1 MRQTHPKGMVI
12 QGAHVVTVDDKH
24 SEATLDIRI
33 HAGRITEM
41 APHLH
46 ATSGEEVVLAKG
58 LVAMPGLVQAHVH
71 TCQTLARS
79 QADDV
84 ELLDWLRNH
93 IWPMEAALDPTTLR
107 AAARLGMTELLL
119 GGTTSIL
126 DMGTVH
132 HTDVLFEAAASL
144 GLRYTGGKTIMDD
157 GEGYP
162 AVLRETAEA
171 ALEESHRLCRA
182 WHGQCDDRLRY
193 AYSPRFAVCCSR
205 EVLEGCVR
213 GARQSGALLHTHAS
227 ENRDEVALVRART
240 GRDNVAY
247 LHELGFCGTDVL
259 LAHGVWMTAEE
270 RSLVKQTG
278 TRIVHCPSSN
288 LKLASGIAPI
298 DTMLAEGIEVAL
310 GADGAPCGN
319 NLDGFLEMRLA
330 ALLHKHRG
338 GPTVVPARQALRMAT
353 RVGAQAMG
361 RNDCGYIGVGAR
373 ADIILLD
380 LHKPHVYP
388 AMGDLTSRLVYAAQ
402 RSDVHTVVCDGQVV
416 VSEGVLRTGEV
427 NEIMAEAQ
435 AAAMVLSGLVPGW
448 LGPRGRPVAG

>member
-1 MRQTHPKGMVI
+1 MRQMDSKNLLI
-12 QGAHVVTVDDKH
+12 QGAYVVAVDDRH
-24 SEATLDIRI
+24 TEAALDIRI
-33 HAGRITEM
+33 QSGRITEM
-41 APHLH
+41 APHLRPG
-46 ATSGEEVVLAKG
+46 AAEVVVAAKG

-84 ELLDWLRNH
+84 ALLDWLRHH
-93 IWPMEAALDPTTLR
+93 IWPMEAALDPVTLR

-132 HTDVLFEAAASL
+132 HTDVLFEQAAAL
-144 GLRYTGGKTIMDD
+144 GMRYTGGKTIMDD

-162 AVLRETAEA
+162 DGLREAPKA
-171 ALEESHRLCRA
+171 ALTESHRLCRA
-182 WHGQCDDRLRY
+182 WHGQQNGRLRY

-205 EVLEGCVR
+205 EVLEGCVH
-213 GARQSGALLHTHAS
+213 GARQHGALLHTHAS

-240 GRDNVAY
+240 GCDNVAY
-247 LHELGFCGTDVL
+247 LHGLGFTGPDVV
-259 LAHGVWMTAEE
+259 LAHGIWMTAEE
-270 RSLVKQTG
+270 RALVKQTG

-298 DTMLAEGIEVAL
+298 DAYLAEGIEVAI

-319 NLDGFLEMRLA
+319 NLDGFLEMRLT
-330 ALLHKHRG
+330 ALLHKPRG
-338 GPTVVPARQALRMAT
+338 GATVVPARQALRMAT
-353 RVGAQAMG
+353 RGGALALGLQ
-361 RNDCGYIGVGAR
+361 DCGHIVVGAR

-380 LHKPHVYP
+380 LHKPHLYP

-402 RSDVHTVVCDGQVV
+402 RSDVHSVICDGQVV
-416 VSEGVLRTGEV
+416 VAEGALMTGQV
-427 NEIMAEAQ
+427 TDIMAEAQ
-435 AAAMVLSGLVPGW
+435 AAAAVLQGRVPGW
-448 LGPRGRPVAG
+448 LGPRGGPLP

>member
-1 MRQTHPKGMVI
+1 MRQTNPRSLLI
-12 QGAHVVTVDDKH
+12 QGAHVVTVDERYT
-24 SEATLDIRI
+24 EAVLDIRVQS
-33 HAGRITEM
+33 GRIAEM
-41 APHLH
+41 APHLRPVP
-46 ATSGEEVVLAKG
+46 GEELVAAKG
-58 LVAMPGLVQAHVH
+58 LLAMPGLMQGHVH

-84 ELLDWLRNH
+84 ELLDWLRHH

-107 AAARLGMTELLL
+107 AAARLGMAELLL
-119 GGTTSIL
+119 GGTTGIL

-132 HTDVLFEAAASL
+132 HTDVLFEEARVL

-157 GEGYP
+157 GDGYP
-162 AVLRETAEA
+162 DSLRESPDA
-171 ALEESHRLCRA
+171 ALAESDRLCRT
-182 WHGQCDDRLRY
+182 WHGQHDGRLRY

-205 EVLEGCVR
+205 EVLEGCVK
-213 GARQSGALLHTHAS
+213 GARQHGALLHTHAC
-227 ENRDEVALVRART
+227 ENRGEVALVRTRT

-247 LHELGFCGTDVL
+247 LHELGFSGPDVL
-259 LAHGVWMTAEE
+259 LAHGIWLTDHE
-270 RSLVKQTG
+270 RALVKQTG

-298 DTMLAEGIEVAL
+298 DAYLAEGIDVAL

-330 ALLHKHRG
+330 ALLHKPRG

-353 RVGAQAMG
+353 RGGALAMG
-361 RNDCGYIGVGAR
+361 LTDCGHIAVGAR
-373 ADIILLD
+373 ADINLLD

-402 RSDVHTVVCDGQVV
+402 RSDVHTVIVDGQVV
-416 VSEGVLRTGEV
+416 VAEGKLQTASVRD
-427 NEIMAEAQ
+427 IMDEAQ
-435 AAAMVLSGLVPGW
+435 AAAGVLQGRVPGW
-448 LGPRGRPVAG
+448 RG